1 MLYLSKKECQKIK
14 NKKNVV
20 VVNSNDNIIF
30 LKNIYGNY
38 IYTPNREKSVFVPTC
53 LNEQIHKKLYQTY
66 TKNEQSDNMANTEKE
81 IENLK
86 KENEKLKQKNE
97 QLERGTTPSRLKVYQ
112 DNNKNL
118 RNTNKARILM
128 GYHR

>member
-53 LNEQIHKKLYQTY
+53 LNEQIHKKLYRTY

-81 IENLK
+81 IEK
-86 KENEKLKQKNE
+86 KKMKNSNKK
-97 QLERGTTPSRLKVYQ
+97 T
-112 DNNKNL
+112 NN
-118 RNTNKARILM
+118 
-128 GYHR
+128 